1 MQGKKRKNASG
12 CLIIIGGGEDKKG
25 EKVVLGEVARRIG
38 KGRLIVTPVA
48 SHDPE
53 GYFEPYNQAFRD
65 LGVKDVVEFD
75 VRERIQANDPAVL
88 QIFDNAQGVFF
99 TGGDQFKI
107 TSELGNT
114 LVAHRLREIYES
126 GGVIAGTSAGA
137 SAMCETMLVSGR
149 GRESHRIGDL
159 YLAPGLG
166 FIKDVTID
174 QHFAQRGRMGRLLG
188 TIAQNPRVL
197 GIGIDEDTAI
207 IIEDGISFS
216 VIGSGAVYVVDGT
229 SVTHSNMTEEEAD
242 KTLSIYNVTLHV
254 LSRGDGFDMRQRQPL
269 PIETNEQKA

>member
-1 MQGKKRKNASG
+1 MQTKKRKNTTPG
-12 CLIIIGGGEDKKG
+12 CLIIIGGSEDKKG
-25 EKVVLGEVARRIG
+25 EKIILQEVARRIG
-38 KGRLIVTPVA
+38 NKRLVVTPVA

-53 GYFEPYNQAFRD
+53 GYFEPYRQAFHE
-65 LGVKDVVEFD
+65 LGVKDIVEFD
-75 VRERIQANDPAVL
+75 VRERIQANDPAAL
-88 QIFDNAQGVFF
+88 QAFEGAQGVFF

-114 LVAHRLREIYES
+114 LVAHRLREIYEN

-137 SAMCETMLVSGR
+137 SAMCDTMLASGR
-149 GRESHRIGDL
+149 GKESHRIGDV

-166 FIKDVTID
+166 FIRDATID

-207 IIEDGISFS
+207 IMENPTHFWVVGN
-216 VIGSGAVYVVDGT
+216 GAVYVVDGT
-229 SVTHSNMTEEEAD
+229 HVTHSNITESEVD

-254 LSRGDGFDMRQRQPL
+254 LSQGDGFDMEQRQPL
-269 PIETNEQKA
+269 IMDTKKPK